1 MKKKIRFL
9 LPAILCCLLV
19 CGTAAG
25 SHYAQGVSLME
36 RALAAEE
43 AYQSA
48 GVVSAEELSQ
58 ALEGEEALSTKEILD
73 AAEQVRRSASPE
85 LEPHFTGSLEERF
98 SQNCQEGLEAPLEWG
113 FSVDRGFTNP
123 KLLGWKSLSSTEVQV
138 RFRADTWLSTI
149 YSYLLEGA
157 PRYTVEVLFRPNE
170 AGGRPVEGGL
180 ARHGPAVC
188 AGQLPA
194 HPRGL
199 RFLSGGAGLCEQ
211 PGRPGVGPVCP
222 VSRESI
228 EKGSG
233 FRSLF
238 CAYFLVTGLPA
249 LPAPKPCTP
258 WPAG

>member
-58 ALEGEEALSTKEILD
+58 ALEGEEAISTKGDLGRGGAGPPGARPLSWSPTLQ
-73 AAEQVRRSASPE
+73 AAWRSAFPKTARRDWRRPWSGAFPWTAALQTPSCWVGSPS
-85 LEPHFTGSLEERF
+85 P
-98 SQNCQEGLEAPLEWG
+98 AP
-113 FSVDRGFTNP
+113 
-123 KLLGWKSLSSTEVQV
+123 EVQV

-157 PRYTVEVLFRPNE
+157 PRYTVEVLFSQCTYTVQMKQEDGQWKVASQDMDQLFAPDSYQPIQGGFASYQE
-170 AGGRPVEGGL
+170 ALDFVN
-180 ARHGPAVC
+180 
-188 AGQLPA
+188 
-194 HPRGL
+194 
-199 RFLSGGAGLCEQ
+199 
-211 PGRPGVGPVCP
+211 
-222 VSRESI
+222 
-228 EKGSG
+228 
-233 FRSLF
+233 SLD
-238 CAYFLVTGLPA
+238 VQA
-249 LPAPKPCTP
+249 LDPFVL
-258 WPAG
+258 